1 MSLREKQHL
10 SRLHEHG
17 LPRWVN
23 WTQLSHAV
31 VCAIQEVEALYPPE
45 RLWVFGPEGE
55 LRGTYVGDEGSV
67 TVPLREMSKLYQAV
81 MVHTHPPGV
90 APTVS
95 DAWHATVAASPLL
108 VVLEGKRAQHGFGSA
123 EPVAQHGFSRAET
136 VAHLISVWHFGAP
149 GIVGHRL
156 EQWTSSGLKEALK
169 RVKGRWQTVPLKQL
183 EAAIAGLEHDWKQ
196 FLEVAK
202 GEG

>member
-10 SRLHEHG
+10 SKLHEHG
-17 LPRWVN
+17 LPRWVS
-23 WTQLSHAV
+23 WTRLSQ
-31 VCAIQEVEALYPPE
+31 AIVSATQEAEPLYPPE

-55 LRGTYVGDEGSV
+55 LRGAYIGDEGSV

-95 DAWHATVAASPLL
+95 DAWHATIAASPLL
-108 VVLEGKRAQHGFGSA
+108 VVLEG
-123 EPVAQHGFSRAET
+123 ET
-136 VAHLISVWHFGAP
+136 AHLVTVWHTQAP
-149 GIVGHRL
+149 GVVGQLL
-156 EQWTSSGLKEALK
+156 EEETALGLDKALRK
-169 RVKGRWQTVPLKQL
+169 VKGRWQTVPLRQL
-183 EAAIAGLEHDWKQ
+183 EAAIANLEHDWKQ
-196 FLEVAK
+196 FLEVAN